1 MLFKFKSLIR
11 KSTIFRATQLLGRS
25 EQKKLIVVVVLQI
38 ISACLDLI
46 GIALVGVLGAL
57 AVSGFGAGMMG
68 EKVSSVLKFL
78 QIEEF
83 SFQTQAALI
92 ALLVTVSLTFRTV
105 ATVIIARKSLYF
117 LGRKAAELAQ
127 SLLKVKEQTSQATH
141 FSVTYGVEIVI
152 LGVLGTAI
160 TALSDVFLLIILAT
174 GLFIFAPAIAFAT
187 LLLFGLVGFG
197 LYIFSSKKAHQIGLR
212 HSNLLIKSD
221 EKIFDV
227 LNSYREL
234 VVRNRRYFYSREIS
248 RIRMELAETSAA
260 MRFMPQTSKYVFE
273 LAMVFG
279 ALVIGALQFTLE
291 SATHAVATLGVFLVA
306 GARIAPAMMRIQQGA
321 IGIKSNIG
329 VANPT
334 LELIESMREMS
345 SISPV
350 EDSLDLKHMG
360 FESSVALKS
369 ISFSYPKT
377 DRKTLKNISL
387 EIPPGT
393 KVAFVGSSGSGKT
406 TLVDIILGILR
417 PDSGSVLISGVSPVD
432 AIRMWPGSIG
442 YVPQDVVL
450 SHGTIREN
458 IALGFPESLI
468 SSELIWKAL
477 ERAQL
482 AEFVRALPNGI
493 ETSTGERGSK
503 LSGGQRQRIGIA
515 RALVTNPKLLVLDE
529 ATSAL
534 DGVTESELTKTFL
547 NSSFGITTIV
557 VAHRLSTIKEADLI
571 CFVKDGEILASG
583 DFETLKRLVPDFS
596 DQAELMGL

>member
-1 MLFKFKSLIR
+1 
-11 KSTIFRATQLLGRS
+11 
-25 EQKKLIVVVVLQI
+25 
-38 ISACLDLI
+38 
-46 GIALVGVLGAL
+46 
-57 AVSGFGAGMMG
+57 
-68 EKVSSVLKFL
+68 
-78 QIEEF
+78 
-83 SFQTQAALI
+83 
-92 ALLVTVSLTFRTV
+92 
-105 ATVIIARKSLYF
+105 
-117 LGRKAAELAQ
+117 
-127 SLLKVKEQTSQATH
+127 
-141 FSVTYGVEIVI
+141 
-152 LGVLGTAI
+152 
-160 TALSDVFLLIILAT
+160 
-174 GLFIFAPAIAFAT
+174 
-187 LLLFGLVGFG
+187 
-197 LYIFSSKKAHQIGLR
+197 
-212 HSNLLIKSD
+212 
-221 EKIFDV
+221 
-227 LNSYREL
+227 
-234 VVRNRRYFYSREIS
+234 
-248 RIRMELAETSAA
+248 MELAETSAA

-360 FESSVALKS
+360 FESSVALKNVG
-369 ISFSYPKT
+369 FSYPKT

-557 VAHRLSTIKEADLI
+557 VAHRLSTIKDADLI
-571 CFVKDGEILASG
+571 CFVKNGEILASG